1 MLDTSYVVSTS
12 VAEGSVEPQQAT
24 IRVIETDGDYAKLAV
39 EPLQRGYGITIGN
52 PLRRMLL
59 SSIPGSA
66 ITWVK
71 IDNVV
76 HEYTAIEGVKEEVM
90 DLLLNIKRIRIHA
103 PAQRTG
109 KMRLEVTGEGT
120 VCAGDISTSHDF
132 EIVNPE
138 LHLATLDDPDVTLS
152 VEFNVDQ
159 GVGYQPAVQS
169 EGVTGLPVG
178 VLPVDAIFNP
188 VRKVDY
194 TIERTRVGQVTDYE
208 RLILEVWTDGTI
220 SPLEAVHTA
229 AQSLVEH
236 FFLLQN
242 FAPDGEGIAPAPI
255 PNMSPEIFQMPL
267 DKLQLSPRT
276 ANCLKRAHINR
287 VGEVIDMTDDDLLR
301 IRNFGERSLL
311 ELKEKLAE
319 LDILPRGQLA
329 AGSEGSAG
337 GSQTATLDA
346 MSSTDVDELMGS
358 GGNSASGSAMA
369 AEGLESGWSEVEDD
383 DGDDM
388 DDSEEDNY

>member
-1 MLDTSYVVSTS
+1 M
-12 VAEGSVEPQQAT
+12 
-24 IRVIETDGDYAKLAV
+24 
-39 EPLQRGYGITIGN
+39 
-52 PLRRMLL
+52 
-59 SSIPGSA
+59 
-66 ITWVK
+66 
-71 IDNVV
+71 
-76 HEYTAIEGVKEEVM
+76 
-90 DLLLNIKRIRIHA
+90 
-103 PAQRTG
+103 
-109 KMRLEVTGEGT
+109 
-120 VCAGDISTSHDF
+120 
-132 EIVNPE
+132 
-138 LHLATLDDPDVTLS
+138 DDPDVTLS

-220 SPLEAVHTA
+220 SPMDAVHTA

-242 FAPDGEGIAPAPI
+242 FAPDGQGSAPAPM

-287 VGEVIDMTDDDLLR
+287 VGEVIDMSDDDLLR

-319 LDILPRGQLA
+319 LNIPSRMGQLPAA
-329 AGSEGSAG
+329 AGDESIG
-337 GSQTATLDA
+337 GSQTATLEA
-346 MSSTDVDELMGS
+346 ISSADMDELMGS
-358 GGNSASGSAMA
+358 ADLSASGTPVAG
-369 AEGLESGWSEVEDD
+369 EELESGWSEVEEDD